1 MDIMTL
7 MAQFADPENLKN
19 LSLTQKVTASLITTL
34 LGMGITF
41 ISLII
46 LQCAIGLLARFS
58 GVGAPVATE
67 QEQITPETSAT
78 AATDVEDQRR
88 KDEELVAAITVALSL
103 QLDTAAGNIR
113 IRNIRRIEDH
123 SPAWN
128 RVGLAE
134 LMNNN
139 A

>member
-1 MDIMTL
+1 MDVMTL
-7 MAQFADPENLKN
+7 MAQFSDPETLKN
-19 LSLTQKVTASLITTL
+19 LSLTQKLTASMITTF

-41 ISLII
+41 IALII
-46 LQCAIGLLARFS
+46 LQIVIGLLARFTAEKRS
-58 GVGAPVATE
+58 KETVTAVQPAMTAENE
-67 QEQITPETSAT
+67 QH
-78 AATDVEDQRR
+78 R
-88 KDEELVAAITVALSL
+88 DEELVAAITVALSL
-103 QLDTAAGNIR
+103 QLGTGVGNIV
-113 IRNIRRIEDH
+113 IRNIQKIEDH

>member
-1 MDIMTL
+1 MDIMSL
-7 MAQFADPENLKN
+7 MAEFADPETLKS
-19 LSLTQKVTASLITTL
+19 LSLTQKLIASLITTF

-41 ISLII
+41 LSLII
-46 LQCAIGLLARFS
+46 LQVVIGLLARFTAEKTVEAIS
-58 GVGAPVATE
+58 PNAQQAATE
-67 QEQITPETSAT
+67 
-78 AATDVEDQRR
+78 EDRYH

-103 QLDTAAGNIR
+103 QLGTGVGNIV
-113 IRNIRRIEDH
+113 IRNIRKIEDH

-128 RVGLAE
+128 KVGLAE

>member
-1 MDIMTL
+1 MDVMTL
-7 MAQFADPENLKN
+7 MAQFADPETLKN
-19 LSLTQKVTASLITTL
+19 LSLTQKLIASLITTF

-41 ISLII
+41 AALII
-46 LQCAIGLLARFS
+46 LQIVIGLLARFTAEKAVTATS
-58 GVGAPVATE
+58 PNAKQAVAMAE
-67 QEQITPETSAT
+67 SE
-78 AATDVEDQRR
+78 EDR
-88 KDEELVAAITVALSL
+88 KRHDEELVAAITVALSL
-103 QLDTAAGNIR
+103 QLGTGVGNIV
-113 IRNIRRIEDH
+113 IRNIRKIEDH